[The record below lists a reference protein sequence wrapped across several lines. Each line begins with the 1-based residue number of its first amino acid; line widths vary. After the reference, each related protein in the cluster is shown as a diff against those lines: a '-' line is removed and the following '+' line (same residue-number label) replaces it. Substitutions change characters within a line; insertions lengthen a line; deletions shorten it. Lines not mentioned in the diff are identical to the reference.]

1 MTPRRRIAV
10 LSAVA
15 GTLLP
20 LLFCAPAAHAQA
32 QSNAPVG
39 GEDALPTMVEVYWQ
53 SYKTVVVH
61 GITNVIVLDQDI
73 AQAETGYDTIKF
85 TGVGRGET
93 VALGYMNG
101 KPVSMRIRVVQ
112 RPVAAAISPGSL
124 QRQAELAQGT
134 VSSTVQSSS
143 TGGPSTVALVNGFSW
158 TQPAGK
164 NGRFDFSSQAEDD
177 TFAGGFGFNLR
188 TGSATYQDPH
198 LQVRAIDF
206 TASLS
211 GGGLDGNGQSGVPI
225 SINDTTELRGAAIG
239 INRGD
244 NRYEFFAGTT
254 IPSYFL
260 SLGATRDVAGFT
272 FRRKFT
278 RNFSVFATT
287 GFLNAPLDF
296 LGVNSGRR
304 NNYMQTAGFNW
315 VLNPRWTV
323 QGAGGES
330 NHGGMVRGQVL
341 YHDRKLTAYA
351 SGLLSSTLFPINQL
365 GSLFSGTSSLQTGA
379 TYKNKDWLTE
389 TIAYQHVVTPAI
401 AGITTSGSSDSASPG
416 VTVKLGAK
424 QNATFNY
431 TYSRNSGGF
440 AGTASS
446 GNQFNAYHQYL
457 FTPQVSNSFQYTVGS
472 VQDPLQLNSQD
483 QYMLRDTVFFPV
495 FGHNTMFVSY
505 EHDQTNPSLV
515 SKLQQELSLLS
526 PALQNLFLTDP
537 AAFVD
542 SNNLPPE
549 IRALLNAQN
558 QLGDSIF
565 ATGQFRW
572 GSKINFSP
580 SVSLNRNS
588 AIGLATWTP
597 YVGYG
602 LTYRAT
608 RTLQL
613 NSSLTNQWVLA
624 NNFGGTQHT
633 LLFSFGVVKTFTAL
647 PQSFSSPLHSSHVI
661 EGRVFRD
668 DHVKGFFSAGES
680 GFRGLQVRLENG
692 DVVMTDEL
700 GRYKFTGVSGG
711 VHTVSLDLNQ
721 FGQAIRMTTK
731 ANIEVDLI
739 RSHVA
744 VANFGVVDFAR
755 LLGTVFNDLRFEG
768 KRQPDSKDM
777 PQIQL
782 ILDNGK
788 TRRNIMSQSGG
799 FEVDDLPPGDYTLTV
814 DANTV
819 PPNYIVSQDSF
830 RIHVSPISSVI
841 QDIPVRAL
849 RSIAGRVFLKVST
862 DPGVQTT
869 EAPNV
874 KIGGIPQSGKRGGQ
888 AAGKLGQ
895 AGGQVSHN
903 GQQGAGGQGNGNG
916 TDYNLVPMAGIQL
929 HAGGSTTISDENG
942 NFLLRDLP
950 AGDLMVTIM
959 PLKPMPPGMQVPS
972 GLVRMPAEPIQ
983 VQGATIVISDP
994 ALVPY
999 LIGKTAEEVR
1009 DAALHPKPK
1018 PVAPTAVPVVP
1029 VPDPTGTRGV
1039 DGSAAGQDTLPD
1051 IQPNGGN
1058 RGGNNNIP
1066 QR

>member
-1 MTPRRRIAV
+1 M
-10 LSAVA
+10 
-15 GTLLP
+15 LLP
-20 LLFCAPAAHAQA
+20 AFLCLSGSAGAQTQANAPA
-32 QSNAPVG
+32 G
-39 GEDALPTMVEVYWQ
+39 GEDAMPTMVEVYWQ
-53 SYKTVVVH
+53 SSKSVVVR

-93 VALGYMNG
+93 VALGYVNG
-101 KPVSMRIRVVQ
+101 KPVSMRIRVTQKPFATVF
-112 RPVAAAISPGSL
+112 SPGTL

-134 VSSTVQSSS
+134 VSSNVQSSS
-143 TGGPSTVALVNGFSW
+143 SGGPSTVALVNGFSW
-158 TQPAGK
+158 QQPAGSS
-164 NGRFDFSSQAEDD
+164 GRFSFSSEAEDD

-188 TGSATYQDPH
+188 SGSATYQDPH

-206 TASLS
+206 TASLAS
-211 GGGLDGNGQSGVPI
+211 GGVDAGGQSGVPI
-225 SINDTTELRGAAIG
+225 SFNDSTVLRGGSIG
-239 INRGD
+239 INHGD
-244 NRYEFFAGTT
+244 NHYEFFAGTT
-254 IPSYFL
+254 IPFYFL
-260 SLGATRDVAGFT
+260 SLGATRDLAGFT
-272 FRRKFT
+272 FRRKLSSKL
-278 RNFSVFATT
+278 SVFATT
-287 GFLNAPLDF
+287 SYLNAPLDF
-296 LGVNSGRR
+296 LGVNSIRR
-304 NNYMQTAGFNW
+304 NNYMQTAGFAW
-315 VLNPRWTV
+315 RLNSHWAV
-323 QGAGGES
+323 QGGGGTS
-330 NHGGMVRGQVL
+330 NHGGMARGQFL
-341 YHDRKLTAYA
+341 YSSSRLTAYA
-351 SGLLSSTLFPINQL
+351 SGVLSSALFPLNQL
-365 GSLFSGTSSLQTGA
+365 GSLFSGTSSLQSGA
-379 TYKNKDWLTE
+379 TYKSKDWLTE
-389 TIAYQHVVTPAI
+389 TITYQHVVTPAI
-401 AGITTSGSSDSASPG
+401 TGITTGGSSDSASPG
-416 VTVKLGAK
+416 VTVKLGTK
-424 QNATFNY
+424 QNVTFNY

-440 AGTASS
+440 AGTAAG
-446 GNQFNAYHQYL
+446 GNQFNVYHQYL
-457 FTPQVSNSFQYTVGS
+457 FTPKVSNSFQYTVGS

-483 QYMLRDTVFFPV
+483 QYMLRDTVSFPV
-495 FGHNTMFVSY
+495 FGGNNMFVSF

-526 PALQNLFLTDP
+526 PALQNLFLADP

-558 QLGDSIF
+558 QLGTSIF
-565 ATGQFRW
+565 ANGQFRL
-572 GSKINFSP
+572 GSRINFSP
-580 SVSLNRNS
+580 SFSLNRNS

-597 YVGYG
+597 YVGYS
-602 LTYRAT
+602 LAYRASP
-608 RTLQL
+608 TLQL
-613 NSSLTNQWVLA
+613 TSSLSNQWVLA

-633 LLFSFGVVKTFTAL
+633 VLFSFGVVKNFTAL
-647 PQSFSSPLHSSHVI
+647 PQSFSTPLHSSRVI

-668 DHVKGFFSAGES
+668 EYVKGFFSAGES

-692 DVVMTDEL
+692 DTTTTDEL

-721 FGQAIRMTTK
+721 FGQPIRMTTK
-731 ANIEVDLI
+731 ANVEVDLI
-739 RSHVA
+739 RSHVV

-782 ILDNGK
+782 ILDDGK
-788 TRRNIMSQSGG
+788 TKRNIMSQSGG

-814 DANTV
+814 DASTV
-819 PPNYIVSQDSF
+819 PPNYIVPQDSF

-849 RSIAGRVFLKVST
+849 RSIAGRVFLKVPT
-862 DPGVQTT
+862 DPGAQTD

-874 KIGGIPQSGKRGGQ
+874 KIGGIPQAGKRGGQ

-895 AGGQVSHN
+895 AGGQVSHS
-903 GQQGAGGQGNGNG
+903 GQQGAGGQGSGNG

-929 HAGGSTTISDENG
+929 HAGGSTAISDENG

-950 AGDLMVTIM
+950 AGELPVTIM

-972 GLVRMPAEPIQ
+972 GMVRMPAEPIQ

-1018 PVAPTAVPVVP
+1018 PVTPTVVPVVP
-1029 VPDPTGTRGV
+1029 LPDPTGTHGV